1 LRRTSHHGTLPA
13 GPGDDKMTEGDRHF
27 ALWPQGGLGVFSS
40 SSTEHKQMRIFLAVA
55 IAVSLGG
62 LAHAQNVPQY
72 GETDKEKTQ
81 VQKDADRA
89 AERAYERSL
98 GSIPD
103 KGSSDPWGA
112 VRSNDASKPSVAHT
126 PPAKKTKTGS
136 ASAKSAPA
144 N

>member
-1 LRRTSHHGTLPA
+1 
-13 GPGDDKMTEGDRHF
+13 
-27 ALWPQGGLGVFSS
+27 
-40 SSTEHKQMRIFLAVA
+40 MRIFLAA
-55 IAVSLGG
+55 AMALSLGA

-72 GETDKEKTQ
+72 GEADKDKTQ

-103 KGSSDPWGA
+103 KATNDPWGA
-112 VRSNDASKPSVAHT
+112 VRSNDAPKPSAAHT

-136 ASAKSAPA
+136 AAAKNGPA